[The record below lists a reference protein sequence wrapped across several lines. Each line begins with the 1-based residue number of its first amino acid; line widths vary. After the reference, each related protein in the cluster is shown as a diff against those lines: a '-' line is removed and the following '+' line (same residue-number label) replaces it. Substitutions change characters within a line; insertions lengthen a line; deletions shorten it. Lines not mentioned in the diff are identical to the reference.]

1 MLSDSEK
8 QRIHDEEVFR
18 AEVRQLIAPPE
29 KEHQGRTGFWKHAN
43 SPIALLFLSSFVLT
57 GITGG
62 ASWYLSNRSAER
74 ERHQNITKLATEAKY
89 RIEEFDKYVTLMTE
103 AIAIH
108 ANPNDPSDTVST
120 SQMGLFYEHVD
131 ALDKEGVFK
140 ELADRPLRSI
150 LWELQSIA
158 DANQKA
164 DFKAAFLGAQALQR
178 LGKRDPDLPNPLKVS
193 FVEHMRKINE
203 EVLVS
208 FRRVPSAE

>member
-8 QRIHDEEVFR
+8 LRIREEELFR

-29 KEHQGRTGFWKHAN
+29 KEGQGRSGLWKFVN
-43 SPIALLFLSSFVLT
+43 SPFALWFLSSVVLT
-57 GITGG
+57 LITGG
-62 ASWYLSNRSAER
+62 VSWYLSNRSAER
-74 ERHQNITKLATEAKY
+74 ERSQKISKLTTEAKY
-89 RIEEFDKYVTLMTE
+89 RIEEFDKYVTPMTE
-103 AIAIH
+103 ALAIH
-108 ANPNDPSDTVST
+108 ANPNDPEDTVST
-120 SQMGLFYEHVD
+120 SQMELFYEHVD

-178 LGKRDPDLPNPLKVS
+178 LGKRDPTIPNPLKVS
-193 FVEHMRKINE
+193 FVEHMAKIDK

-208 FRRVPSAE
+208 FRRVPLPE